1 MWSLCLC
8 VLNGNA
14 CCYGYY
20 LFICES
26 VCVIDSRSVSGN
38 WKCRWLSCGRI
49 VSREFTMAKYIILQW
64 RLFFF
69 FLIPFR
75 AYWALLPPSL
85 ALFSPMEWRAGGS
98 DKVFCMNT
106 DAFSS
111 SIFFFLFFLFAPDTA
126 QFWFRV
132 THTKTHES
140 VLRRLQ
146 SQRKTDARVICS
158 HLSLHPCIYIYLINN
173 PLSLGSHLFSRMKDP
188 GIPREGVLCRQVW
201 YDQFFHFIPNFS
213 RDRKLLGFIV
223 IIKWPGNKNAH
234 SRTMTV
240 AAYSKTIVFSHSED
254 EVIFLY
260 RVLHVCLSLCAS
272 YPSCSCSFAVSS
284 ATSISYSSEAYLS
297 QSDGSG
303 PSLSMSCSITC
314 TAQTW
319 GTDKDTLKTRLFL
332 YKTQWI
338 KNRSIK
344 CQTSGSEEEALILLG
359 TKNQSSIVLMLM
371 REFLCWVN
379 SHHFIIIKTK
389 SFSRFHHPHCI
400 YSRASIVIMW

>member
-1 MWSLCLC
+1 
-8 VLNGNA
+8 
-14 CCYGYY
+14 
-20 LFICES
+20 
-26 VCVIDSRSVSGN
+26 
-38 WKCRWLSCGRI
+38 
-49 VSREFTMAKYIILQW
+49 
-64 RLFFF
+64 
-69 FLIPFR
+69 
-75 AYWALLPPSL
+75 
-85 ALFSPMEWRAGGS
+85 
-98 DKVFCMNT
+98 
-106 DAFSS
+106 
-111 SIFFFLFFLFAPDTA
+111 
-126 QFWFRV
+126 
-132 THTKTHES
+132 
-140 VLRRLQ
+140 
-146 SQRKTDARVICS
+146 
-158 HLSLHPCIYIYLINN
+158 
-173 PLSLGSHLFSRMKDP
+173 MKDP

-234 SRTMTV
+234 RRTMT
-240 AAYSKTIVFSHSED
+240 AYSKTIVFLTLWR
-254 EVIFLY
+254 FKLY
-260 RVLHVCLSLCAS
+260 LHVCLSLCAS

-284 ATSISYSSEAYLS
+284 ATRISYSSEAYLS

-319 GTDKDTLKTRLFL
+319 GTDKDTLKTGLFL

-389 SFSRFHHPHCI
+389 SFSRFHHPLCI